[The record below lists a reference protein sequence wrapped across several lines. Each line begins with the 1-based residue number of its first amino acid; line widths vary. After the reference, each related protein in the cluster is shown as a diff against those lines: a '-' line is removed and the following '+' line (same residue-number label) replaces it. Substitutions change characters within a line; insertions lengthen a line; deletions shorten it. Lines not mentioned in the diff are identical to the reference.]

1 MLVASIHD
9 VAPATFDE
17 VQRLRD
23 LLAAWGVDR
32 VTLLA
37 VPEYHH
43 RQRLD
48 DAPEMGRWLR
58 ACVAAGDEVCLH
70 GYYHVAEARPR
81 KLVDRLRARLFT
93 DGEGELLGLES
104 HELRRRLILGQAML
118 ETVLGAPVRGFV
130 APAWL
135 EPSGFADVLLSLGFV
150 WHESRYTVERLH
162 PRKRVCAPLMAFAT
176 RTRAREAASLT
187 WVTGVG
193 AWAALVPRSRIRLAL
208 HPRDL
213 ESSAVMACA
222 ATMARRLRRGGCL
235 TTYESLR
242 RPIHSGS
249 TTRAARRQPT
259 SPSTASAPNERNA
272 PLLAN
277 NSDP

>member
-1 MLVASIHD
+1 MLLASIHD
-9 VAPATFDE
+9 VAPATFDK
-17 VQRLRD
+17 VQRLRE
-23 LLAAWGVDR
+23 LLAGWGVDR

-43 RQRLD
+43 GQRLD

-70 GYYHVAEARPR
+70 GYYHVAEARPQR
-81 KLVDRLRARLFT
+81 LGERLRARLFT
-93 DGEGELLGLES
+93 DGEGELLGLDPYA
-104 HELRRRLILGQAML
+104 LKRRLILGQAML
-118 ETVLGAPVRGFV
+118 ETVLGAPARGFV

-135 EPSGFADVLLSLGFV
+135 EPSGFADLLLSLGFA

-162 PRKRVCAPLMAFAT
+162 PRRRFCAPLMAFAT

-193 AWAALVPRSRIRLAL
+193 VWAALAPRSRIRLAL
-208 HPRDL
+208 HPSDL
-213 ESSAVMACA
+213 QSTAVMACA
-222 ATMARRLRRGGCL
+222 AAMARRLRRGGCV
-235 TTYESLR
+235 TTYDSVR
-242 RPIHSGS
+242 PPIHSGS
-249 TTRAARRQPT
+249 TTNAANRQPT
-259 SPSTASAPNERNA
+259 SPSTATAPNDRNA